1 MMNSVKR
8 VASALCMLLFVGV
21 LATMA
26 QTYKYQ
32 KIQGWSD
39 ATNAKLENFMIS
51 TIPMNIR
58 KVAVFDC
65 DGTLMG
71 QVPYYLAEESLYAYA
86 EKNYK
91 GKTDK
96 VSQEKY
102 ALVKKMINEDA
113 ISRERDRVKFLSGLT
128 PEEAQRI
135 GDDCFHEKY
144 QNKFYPQMK
153 ALLVNLRNFG
163 FETWVISASPELLYQ
178 RFCVQELG
186 FQEDHVIGVKS
197 PVSSDGKITDQITF
211 PSPQDNG
218 KAECVYT
225 FVKTRPL
232 FAAGNSRGDM
242 EMMNTSVGLKL
253 MLNPDD
259 TKPNKDMKNMTAKK
273 YWEQDPNC
281 IIEYT
286 RDVPDNKIDWTCKK
300 LGVKVNATT
309 NVSDPAVVTY

>member
-1 MMNSVKR
+1 M
-8 VASALCMLLFVGV
+8 LFVLGLV
-21 LATMA
+21 TLTA

-39 ATNAKLENFMIS
+39 ETNAKLENFMIS

-71 QVPYYLAEESLYAYA
+71 QVPYYLAEESLYDYA

-96 VSQEKY
+96 VSKEKY
-102 ALVKKMINEDA
+102 ALVNKMINEDA

-153 ALLVNLRNFG
+153 ALLANLRNFG

-197 PVSSDGKITDQITF
+197 PVNAQGKITDQITF
-211 PSPQDNG
+211 PSPQDEG

-225 FVKTRPL
+225 FVKTGPL

-242 EMMNTSVGLKL
+242 EMINTSVVLKL

-259 TKPNKDMKNMTAKK
+259 TKPNKDMNNMTAKK

-286 RDVPDNKIDWTCKK
+286 RDVADNSKDWTCKK